1 MQYTQAQIREVTRLT
16 KEGFRHWKRVLP
28 ALEARSGRGA
38 LFSYGD
44 IVALAVIKTIVDTF
58 GVQIAILK
66 DQVQLLFD
74 TCNKGN
80 WVILGSEIV
89 VIGGEQGVS
98 FLASENFDKVGAQPI
113 ICVPLSP
120 IVARIRAVLTGDHP
134 QQELPLSPMPVVP
147 RRAS

>member
-16 KEGFRHWKRVLP
+16 KEGFRHWKGAIP

-58 GVQIAILK
+58 GVQITILK
-66 DQVQLLFD
+66 DQAQLLFES
-74 TCNKGN
+74 CNKGN
-80 WVILGSEIV
+80 WAILGSEIV
-89 VIGGEQGVS
+89 VIGEQGAM
-98 FLASENFDKVGAQPI
+98 FIASENLDEVGTQPI
-113 ICVPLSP
+113 ICVPLAP